1 MIDVAKLKYGAW
13 LSLLIAVTGNAAPS
27 TGIKQLLDEIGYR
40 IEVLQEKA
48 DRPPVTNT
56 VVVTNTVYITN
67 GSPVIV
73 TNIPA
78 APLPVTTNEEG
89 LRVEFELLQD
99 VDPPNGNPQGLLVA
113 SPGVEVFAVWT
124 EGPYGTLHFKFH
136 PTLDGVRL
144 YKRER
149 GVSIRINLP
158 PPDNQWHKFIATCDL
173 RRIAAL
179 RDSVFTLVKN
189 DYNSTTNVL
198 YIGNSHN
205 GWATDPPYSE
215 GSRLDGSDR
224 WNANVKYRNIVVSQF
239 PVKHP
244 GARYSHIT
252 WIGNSSQP
260 QFGQGVHSGFH
271 PYLKFVCIGTNIV
284 AHNGYDEGRHQLKR
298 FSVDNPQFVNARFG
312 NGGRTLGLEPSGI
325 PVDLASSGGLLYVK
339 TADGLVDSYNPDTL
353 APVALRQTFFPAD
366 ESSTW
371 NGVIARVD
379 FENDQVVIGG
389 VAVGQRGGYKVN
401 GIAVTLDKF
410 GHYYFDG
417 PNPTRSGFA
426 SFQRDGRIW
435 ISDAATSRY
444 LRFQSV
450 EDGKWVPD
458 GTVIQFVPHTSY
470 VCSVDQND
478 PNRVFSR
485 YLEFHYDYAQNF
497 WTLIRNWEPK
507 QGDGMHD
514 FMDGFHTVRTVNDKT
529 MAIVNYNSGPRR
541 QLVELSETGIVKTV
555 HTDLH
560 PDWRLEADGQVT
572 YWKEGQGVASF
583 WSSDFK
589 TEKYLGS
596 APVTNGSPV
605 WMIKRI
611 VGTDQVITY
620 APQAN
625 HPGPHLGS
633 ARAGAWIWPGHRA
646 QRGPNNG
653 LGNFDSYCGHWTDE
667 EQIINGVKVK
677 VHVWKYAYAGDMVPP
692 VIVGDRIFIH
702 AYEEFYRESGQ
713 GNQTQEWDALGNF
726 IGQFGTMAFDYT
738 DLAAPL
744 SASNSKS
751 IDAAEVTGEMYIFL
765 GNEQGVGVQVA
776 KKQ

>member
-1 MIDVAKLKYGAW
+1 MRLGALLW
-13 LSLLIAVTGNAAPS
+13 LLISFSARAVPPAD
-27 TGIKQLLDEIGYR
+27 IQQLLNALTYK

-48 DRPPVTNT
+48 DRPPITNFIVMWHTNFVTNQPIVIT
-56 VVVTNTVYITN
+56 NLPPPVVTNVP
-67 GSPVIV
+67 PVV
-73 TNIPA
+73 TNIP
-78 APLPVTTNEEG
+78 PVVGVTNEEG
-89 LRVEFELLQD
+89 IRIEFELLQD
-99 VDPPNGNPQGLLVA
+99 IPAPTGNPQGVLVIA
-113 SPGVEVFAVWT
+113 PGIEVFAVWT
-124 EGPYGTLHFKFH
+124 DGPYGTIYFRFH

-144 YKRER
+144 YKKER
-149 GVSIRINLP
+149 GVSIGISLP
-158 PPDNQWHKFIATCDL
+158 APDTQWHKFVATCDL
-173 RRIAAL
+173 RRIAAM
-179 RDSVFTLVKN
+179 RDGVFAQVKN

-205 GWATDPPYSE
+205 GWPTEPAYRE
-215 GSRLDGSDR
+215 GSRWDGSDR
-224 WNANVKYRNIVVSQF
+224 WNQNVKFRNVSVARF
-239 PVKHP
+239 PVNHP
-244 GARYSHIT
+244 GARYEHVT
-252 WIGNSSQP
+252 WIGNTSLP

-271 PYLKFVCIGTNIV
+271 PYLEFVCIGTNIF
-284 AHNGYDEGRHQLKR
+284 AHNGYDEGRYQLKR
-298 FSVDNPQFVNARFG
+298 FSIYNPQFVNARFG
-312 NGGRTLGLEPSGI
+312 NGGRTLGPDPSGI

-353 APVALRQTFFPAD
+353 APVALRQTFFPSD

-371 NGVIARVD
+371 NGIIARVD
-379 FENDQVVIGG
+379 FENDQVIIGG
-389 VAVGQRGGYKVN
+389 VAVGQKGGYKAN
-401 GIAVTLDKF
+401 GINVTNDKF

-435 ISDAATSRY
+435 VSDAVTSRY
-444 LRFQSV
+444 LRFQSI
-450 EDGKWVPD
+450 EDGKWEHD

-485 YLEFHYDYAQNF
+485 YLEFHYDYAQNL

-507 QGDGMHD
+507 QGDGMHN

-529 MAIVNYNSGPRR
+529 MAIVNWNSGPRR

-555 HTDLH
+555 HQDLH
-560 PDWRLEADGQVT
+560 PDRRLEADGQVT

-620 APQAN
+620 APQAD

-633 ARAGAWIWPGHRA
+633 SRAGAWIWPGHRA
-646 QRGPNNG
+646 PRGPNNG
-653 LGNFDSYCGHWTDE
+653 LGNFDSYCGYFEGAT
-667 EQIINGVKVK
+667 
-677 VHVWKYAYAGDMVPP
+677 WKYAYAGDMVPP
-692 VIVGDRIFIH
+692 VVVGDRIFIH

-776 KKQ
+776 RRK